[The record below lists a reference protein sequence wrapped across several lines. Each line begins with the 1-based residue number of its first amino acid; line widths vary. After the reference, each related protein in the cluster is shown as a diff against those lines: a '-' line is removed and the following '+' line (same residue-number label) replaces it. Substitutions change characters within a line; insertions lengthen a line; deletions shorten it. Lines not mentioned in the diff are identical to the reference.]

1 MHFLVLRRINLGF
14 VQVVQ
19 LVEQLVVEE
28 LVLVQEL
35 EQLEVQHLA

>member
-14 VQVVQ
+14 AQVVQ

-28 LVLVQEL
+28 LVQVQEL